1 MILKRFKDKSIQKY
15 VNKLLNQRTVSI
27 KKGEIK
33 TVGVLLNAYEFAD
46 VEIFYEFLRGLDIQQ
61 ARTKIVS
68 YVSDP
73 KASKELWGAYFSP
86 NHIGWKGKINHPDL
100 QIFVDTEYDLLLC
113 FYREPH
119 LELDLI
125 AARSNANM
133 KVGISKEKS
142 DFFDLIIE
150 VQPHEFKTFG
160 SELTKYL
167 NVLNKL

>member
-46 VEIFYEFLRGLDIQQ
+46 VEMFYEFLRGLDIQQ

-73 KASKELWGAYFSP
+73 KASKELWGAYFSQ
-86 NHIGWKGKINHPDL
+86 NHIGWKGKISHPDL

-113 FYREPH
+113 YYKEPH

-125 AARSNANM
+125 AAQSNANL
-133 KVGISKEKS
+133 KVGITKEKS